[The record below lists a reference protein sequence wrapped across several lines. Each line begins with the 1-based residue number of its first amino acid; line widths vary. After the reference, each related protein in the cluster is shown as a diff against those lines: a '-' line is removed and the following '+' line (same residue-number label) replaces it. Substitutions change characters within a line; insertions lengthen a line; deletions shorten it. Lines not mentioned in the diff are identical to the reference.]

1 MAKKEKK
8 KGGLM
13 KEFKE
18 FALQGN
24 LFDMAVGVLIGG
36 VFKDL
41 VTSFTNN
48 IIMPII
54 GIFTGSI
61 DFSQWKIALPS
72 LFGEKIDPETGEA
85 IINYL
90 TVGDFIS
97 SVISF
102 FILAFVIFM
111 MIKGMNTLRSLS
123 KKKQKE
129 EEAPAAPPEPSNEE
143 KLLTEIRDLLKEK

>member
-1 MAKKEKK
+1 MAKNK
-8 KGGLM
+8 KGII

-18 FALQGN
+18 FAIQGN
-24 LFDMAVGVLIGG
+24 LFDMAIGVIIGG

-54 GIFTGSI
+54 SIFTGDV
-61 DFSQWKIALPS
+61 DFSQLKIAL
-72 LFGEKIDPETGEA
+72 GEVKIDPATGEDLT
-85 IINYL
+85 NYL
-90 TVGDFIS
+90 RYGDFLS

-102 FILAFVIFM
+102 LILMIVVFVM
-111 MIKGMNTLRSLS
+111 VKTVNKLRTMG
-123 KKKQKE
+123 KKKE

-143 KLLTEIRDLLKEK
+143 KLLTEIRDLLKDK